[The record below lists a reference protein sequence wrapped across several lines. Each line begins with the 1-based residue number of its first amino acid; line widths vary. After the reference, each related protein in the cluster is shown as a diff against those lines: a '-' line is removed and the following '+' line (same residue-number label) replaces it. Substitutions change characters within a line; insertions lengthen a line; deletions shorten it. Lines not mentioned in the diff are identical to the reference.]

1 MFVNK
6 TCRIHSSVNAGI
18 LIDLNM
24 KQKRIRIDVQD
35 KDGAKY
41 DFKIEGNVTKEKVL
55 KIFELM
61 DLINI
66 EEDQAPNLDSVGGKI
81 WNVAENSFPTGRFTS
96 SEVLEKYED
105 EYNEPIKLSVV
116 STYLA
121 RFASRNRVERTRT
134 GREWSYQI
142 IRIAQKH
149 S

>member
-1 MFVNK
+1 
-6 TCRIHSSVNAGI
+6 
-18 LIDLNM
+18 M

-66 EEDQAPNLDSVGGKI
+66 EEDQVPNLDSVGGKI
-81 WNVAENSFPTGRFTS
+81 WNVIGNSFPAGRFTS

-105 EYNEPIKLSVV
+105 EYNEPIKLSIV

-121 RFASRNRVERTRT
+121 RFASRNRIERKRI
-134 GREWSYQI
+134 GREWSYQL

-149 S
+149 P

>member
-1 MFVNK
+1 
-6 TCRIHSSVNAGI
+6 
-18 LIDLNM
+18 M

-35 KDGAKY
+35 QDGAKY

-81 WNVAENSFPTGRFTS
+81 WNVIGSSFPAGRFTS

-105 EYNEPIKLSVV
+105 EYNEPIKLSIV

-121 RFASRNRVERTRT
+121 RFASRNRIERKRT

-149 S
+149 P

>member
-1 MFVNK
+1 
-6 TCRIHSSVNAGI
+6 
-18 LIDLNM
+18 M

-35 KDGAKY
+35 QDGAKY

-81 WNVAENSFPTGRFTS
+81 WNVIGSSFPAGRFTS

-105 EYNEPIKLSVV
+105 EYNKPIKLSVI

-121 RFASRNRVERTRT
+121 RFASRNRIERTRT
-134 GREWSYQI
+134 GREWSYQL

-149 S
+149 P

>member
-1 MFVNK
+1 
-6 TCRIHSSVNAGI
+6 
-18 LIDLNM
+18 M

-66 EEDQAPNLDSVGGKI
+66 EEEQAPNLDSVGGKI
-81 WNVAENSFPTGRFTS
+81 WNIIENSFPTGKFTS
-96 SEVLEKYED
+96 SGVLEMYED
-105 EYNEPIKLSVV
+105 EYNEPIKLSIV

-121 RFASRNRVERTRT
+121 RFASRNRIERKRV

-149 S
+149 P

>member
-1 MFVNK
+1 MNK
-6 TCRIHSSVNAGI
+6 
-18 LIDLNM
+18 
-24 KQKRIRIDVQD
+24 KRIRIDVHD

-41 DFKIEGNVTKEKVL
+41 DFKIEGNITKEKAL

-66 EEDQAPNLDSVGGKI
+66 EEEQTPNLDSIGGKI
-81 WNVAENSFPTGRFTS
+81 WNIIENSFLVGKFTS
-96 SEVLEKYED
+96 SEILEKYED
-105 EYNEPIKLSVV
+105 EYNEPIKLSVI

-121 RFASRNRVERTRT
+121 RFSSRNKIERTRT

-149 S
+149 

>member
-1 MFVNK
+1 
-6 TCRIHSSVNAGI
+6 
-18 LIDLNM
+18 M

-35 KDGAKY
+35 QDGAKY

-66 EEDQAPNLDSVGGKI
+66 EEDQAPNLDTVGGKI
-81 WNVAENSFPTGRFTS
+81 WNVIGSSFPAGRFTS

-105 EYNEPIKLSVV
+105 EYNKPIKLSVI

-121 RFASRNRVERTRT
+121 RFASRNRIERART

>member
-1 MFVNK
+1 
-6 TCRIHSSVNAGI
+6 
-18 LIDLNM
+18 M

-35 KDGAKY
+35 QDGAKY

-81 WNVAENSFPTGRFTS
+81 WNVIGSSFPAGRFTS

-105 EYNEPIKLSVV
+105 EYNEPIKLSVI

-121 RFASRNRVERTRT
+121 RFASRNRIERTRA

-149 S
+149 P

>member
-1 MFVNK
+1 
-6 TCRIHSSVNAGI
+6 
-18 LIDLNM
+18 M
-24 KQKRIRIDVQD
+24 KQKRIRIDVHD

-66 EEDQAPNLDSVGGKI
+66 EEEQAPYLDSVGGKI
-81 WNVAENSFPTGRFTS
+81 WNIVENSFPVGKFTS
-96 SEVLEKYED
+96 STVLEKYED

-121 RFASRNRVERTRT
+121 RFASRNRIERARA
-134 GREWSYQI
+134 GREWSYHI

-149 S
+149 Q